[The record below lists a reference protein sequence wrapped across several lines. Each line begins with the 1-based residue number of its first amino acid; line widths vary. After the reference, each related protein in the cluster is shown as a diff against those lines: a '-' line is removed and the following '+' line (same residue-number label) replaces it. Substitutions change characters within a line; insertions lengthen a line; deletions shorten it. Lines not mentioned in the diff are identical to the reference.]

1 MDPRRHDLDRF
12 YELLDDLE
20 RAVGGRRRLGSA
32 TGRDGWPTRGVYFV
46 FEPGEHRESGGD
58 RVVRVGTHG
67 LKTGSR
73 STLWGRL
80 RQHRGTREGG
90 GNHRGSVFRLHV
102 GQALAAHVD
111 DADATLPDTWASGSG
126 AARPIREREA
136 SWEARVSDVIGAMS
150 VLWVAVPDDPGPDS
164 LRGYIER
171 NCIALLSNHDRDSV
185 DPPSPGWLGRHAR
198 APQIRSSGLWNVNHI
213 TEHYD
218 PLVLDE
224 LAHAITVTVRTPAT

>member
-1 MDPRRHDLDRF
+1 MGPRRHDLDRF

-20 RAVGGRRRLGSA
+20 HAVGGRRRLGSA
-32 TGRDGWPTRGVYFV
+32 TGRHGWPMRGVYFV

-67 LKTGSR
+67 LKAGSR

-90 GNHRGSVFRLHV
+90 GNHRGSVSRLHV
-102 GQALAAHVD
+102 GQALAAQLEV
-111 DADATLPDTWASGSG
+111 AGATPPATWASGSS
-126 AARPIREREA
+126 AARPIRELEVP
-136 SWEARVSDVIGAMS
+136 WEARVSDVIGAMS

-164 LRGYIER
+164 LRGYLER
-171 NCIALLSNHDRDSV
+171 NCIALLSNHGRDPI
-185 DPPSPGWLGRHAR
+185 DLPSPGWLGRHAR

-213 TEHYD
+213 TER
-218 PLVLDE
+218 PAPRVLDE
-224 LAHAITVTVRTPAT
+224 LAHAIAASARTPAT

>member
-20 RAVGGRRRLGSA
+20 HAVDGRRRLRSA
-32 TGRDGWPTRGVYFV
+32 TGRHGWPTRGVYFV

-80 RQHRGTREGG
+80 RQHRGTRGGG

-102 GQALAAHVD
+102 GQALATQLD
-111 DADATLPDTWASGSG
+111 DAGVTPPTTWASGSS
-126 AARPIREREA
+126 AAVRSANARRRVRPA
-136 SWEARVSDVIGAMS
+136 SAK
-150 VLWVAVPDDPGPDS
+150 
-164 LRGYIER
+164 
-171 NCIALLSNHDRDSV
+171 
-185 DPPSPGWLGRHAR
+185 
-198 APQIRSSGLWNVNHI
+198 
-213 TEHYD
+213 
-218 PLVLDE
+218 
-224 LAHAITVTVRTPAT
+224 